1 MAWGY
6 LYLAAVIDWASRRVL
21 AWREAP
27 QILNSNQG
35 HAVHKPNKWSCFSG
49 VGMLAMMM
57 FGKCSLGA

>member
-35 HAVHKPNKWSCFSG
+35 RAVHKPN
-49 VGMLAMMM
+49 
-57 FGKCSLGA
+57 